1 MSDTQQ
7 TKVTGHTTRA
17 MVMVSQV
24 PHKCYSDP
32 HMAGS
37 QVQKQMSG
45 LHKEGPQ
52 TSWAELGQAQLKLGC
67 LASPHSPAREFFLE
81 VHRKEE
87 N

>member
-24 PHKCYSDP
+24 PHKCYSDNQ
-32 HMAGS
+32 MAGS

-52 TSWAELGQAQLKLGC
+52 TSWAELGQAQAQAQTGAGPL
-67 LASPHSPAREFFLE
+67 
-81 VHRKEE
+81 V
-87 N
+87 

>member
-17 MVMVSQV
+17 MVMVS
-24 PHKCYSDP
+24 HSDH

-37 QVQKQMSG
+37 QVQRQMSG